1 MAIWKNQTWDLVTL
15 LEGKNVI
22 GLKWVYRTK
31 YNVMELIQKYK
42 GWLVAKGYAQHEGVD
57 FEETF
62 SPIARFETVRVF
74 RVVAAQLGWPIYQ
87 FDVKS
92 AFLNDELEEEVYVTQ
107 PEGFVIKGEANE
119 VYRLRKALYGLK
131 QVSRAWYN
139 KIDSYFRENGF
150 KRSNNEAT
158 LYVKQ

>member
-1 MAIWKNQTWDLVTL
+1 MLLMLKLLVIL
-15 LEGKNVI
+15 PCLFQIPCIMK
-22 GLKWVYRTK
+22 K
-31 YNVMELIQKYK
+31 
-42 GWLVAKGYAQHEGVD
+42 LVSGCFK
-57 FEETF
+57 T
-62 SPIARFETVRVF
+62 IRVF
-74 RVVAAQLGWPIYQ
+74 LVVAAQLGWPIYQ

-92 AFLNDELEEEVYVTQ
+92 AFLNDELEEKVYVTQ

-119 VYRLRKALYGLK
+119 VYRLRKALYSLK